1 MNPSADIHTPR
12 KVYVELTTKC
22 NLDCEMCIRHSWQQP
37 GGSMS
42 RSTFQAILQQLTEWP
57 HIDTVHFG
65 GYGEPLVHPDI
76 HEFLDQA
83 KRQALRTEL
92 VTNGTLLDPQ
102 TIERLVDLPLDKLIV
117 SVDGI
122 SEPSRRH
129 LHPGSFAA
137 FSTALLQLYERK
149 RALHSPSPD
158 VWLEFVAT
166 RKNIHELPRLKARA
180 TVLGFSGILVTN
192 LIPHSPELT
201 DQILYQRWSTLE
213 HQSAA
218 PSPYNPCVDLPLL
231 DACPPASNAVGRLR
245 DASTHLRLNGADISG
260 GPPRCPF
267 ITQGRFAIR
276 FDGRVSPCLPLL
288 HTHTYYLPGR
298 SKDVI
303 AFHLGNVSKGQLEEI
318 WCSDVWSDFRER
330 VQRFEFSACLSCG
343 GCDLRE
349 SNRRDC
355 TCDVAP
361 RCSECLWAMGLVQ
374 CP

>member
-1 MNPSADIHTPR
+1 MNPSTDIHTPR

-42 RSTFQAILQQLTEWP
+42 RSTFQAILQQLTELP

-65 GYGEPLVHPDI
+65 GYGEPLVHPDV
-76 HEFLDQA
+76 HAFLDLA
-83 KRQALRTEL
+83 KRQELRTEL

-137 FSTALLQLYERK
+137 FSTALLQLYER
-149 RALHSPSPD
+149 
-158 VWLEFVAT
+158 
-166 RKNIHELPRLKARA
+166 N
-180 TVLGFSGILVTN
+180 
-192 LIPHSPELT
+192 
-201 DQILYQRWSTLE
+201 
-213 HQSAA
+213 QS
-218 PSPYNPCVDLPLL
+218 
-231 DACPPASNAVGRLR
+231 
-245 DASTHLRLNGADISG
+245 
-260 GPPRCPF
+260 
-267 ITQGRFAIR
+267 
-276 FDGRVSPCLPLL
+276 
-288 HTHTYYLPGR
+288 
-298 SKDVI
+298 
-303 AFHLGNVSKGQLEEI
+303 
-318 WCSDVWSDFRER
+318 
-330 VQRFEFSACLSCG
+330 
-343 GCDLRE
+343 
-349 SNRRDC
+349 DC